1 MKQLRIAHK
10 QRFNVMKRIVL
21 IFGISIIAGSSFGAP
36 GTEIGMESGGAWS
49 PYVVGGLIGI
59 VVLLGLYFSDKPV
72 GASSFYAT
80 MAGFI
85 GNILAP
91 KHTMQLEYY
100 KEKPPKIDWEFV
112 FVIAAIFGSTLAAV
126 LGGEFAIRGL
136 PTMWSSHFGTDSW
149 FKYAALSFSGG
160 LLMAFGARLAG
171 GCTSGHGI
179 SGTSQLSVSS
189 WISVICFF
197 VGGVIAV
204 RFIY

>member
-1 MKQLRIAHK
+1 
-10 QRFNVMKRIVL
+10 MKRTAL
-21 IFGISIIAGSSFGAP
+21 IIGINIIARSAFGAP
-36 GTEIGMESGGAWS
+36 EAGVGIESGGAWS

-59 VVLLGLYFSDKPV
+59 VVLLSLYFSDKPV

-80 MAGFI
+80 VAGLI
-85 GNILAP
+85 GNALAP

-100 KEKPPKIDWEFV
+100 REKPPRIDWEFV
-112 FVIAAIFGSTLAAV
+112 FIIAAIFGSVLAAA

-136 PTMWSSHFGTDSW
+136 PAMWASHFGTDSW
-149 FKYAALSFSGG
+149 FKYTALSFLGG
-160 LLMAFGARLAG
+160 LTMAFGARLAG

-204 RFIY
+204 RLIY